1 MKTFLVTAMGAALL
15 ATGGAGAIGS
25 HDVKAQDSTVKVQQ
39 AWTVD
44 ATQGEEYATLAAKVD
59 AENYKLIVTEDNAYK
74 RVILLKDQN
83 GRAQYKSIYM
93 KDANTLKIVDFR
105 GGIVFNGVIEKEA
118 AEPAQAE
125 TAKAGAADEFAQ
137 YEEYAVLASKVDVNK
152 YQIKVVED
160 NQGKRVIALTD
171 SNGRV
176 HYKSIF
182 VKYNSWLKI
191 VDTKQGLVYNG
202 QI

>member
-15 ATGGAGAIGS
+15 ATGGASAIGS